1 MCFARSGK
9 VKFDT
14 DGEYFD
20 RAAVNVYS
28 KDDMVHP
35 PWLHCVCVCVR
46 ALSTAEE
53 CDCFM

>member
-20 RAAVNVYS
+20 RAAVNAYS

-35 PWLHCVCVCVR
+35 PWLLCVCVR